1 MGVLPRTC
9 LVQGRFN
16 EETFATRSF
25 RARAWRTLCTF
36 FHKRIQTGVSEL
48 RFNPRRGIE
57 FAIFLVTNCTVLV
70 PVQSPVL
77 AQSKDPFAGTWLL
90 ARGKSDFEP
99 PSNFFKRT
107 MIIESVDNG
116 HKCIVRTITDRQQ
129 TVEYVYQAQFDGK
142 DTPTENSPFETIS
155 LKRIDANTIERAG
168 KIKGQVV
175 ETSTMKL
182 SEDGKILMLT
192 TKGSF
197 EGQVYSSTQVFNRQ

>member
-1 MGVLPRTC
+1 VR
-9 LVQGRFN
+9 V
-16 EETFATRSF
+16 
-25 RARAWRTLCTF
+25 
-36 FHKRIQTGVSEL
+36 
-48 RFNPRRGIE
+48 NPRRGID
-57 FAIFLVTNCTVLV
+57 FAIFLAATCTLLV
-70 PVQSPVL
+70 PMQGRVL
-77 AQSKDPFAGTWLL
+77 SQSKDPFVGTWLL
-90 ARGKSDFEP
+90 ARGKSDFDP
-99 PSNFFKRT
+99 PSNFFRRT
-107 MIIESVDNG
+107 MIIEAVDNG

-129 TVEYVYQAQFDGK
+129 AVEYVFQAQFDGK
-142 DTPTENSPFETIS
+142 DTPTENSPFETMS